1 MTVSDTMGSMVQ
13 TLRQIKKER
22 TRDALVAAGM
32 HLFAQR
38 GFDAVTVAEISAQA
52 DVAPR
57 TFHRYF
63 SDKVE
68 LLFIQD
74 DELLETVRTALDAEP
89 SGAEPVMIVR
99 SVLAAVGK
107 RLSTSHSELVIRERL
122 LSETPVLR
130 DRDLAKRAGTEQ
142 LVAKNMAER
151 LGVAIDEDVRPR
163 WWAGVA
169 FATFAAGY
177 QAWLVQGG
185 ELSEH
190 LAAAMQLLESTTRQ
204 TGSNRPAR

>member
-1 MTVSDTMGSMVQ
+1 MIQ

-22 TRDALVAAGM
+22 TREALVTAGL

-38 GFDAVTVAEISAQA
+38 GFDAVTVAEISSQA

-63 SDKVE
+63 PDKVE
-68 LLFIQD
+68 LLFAQD
-74 DELLETVRTALDAEP
+74 DELLETVRTALESER
-89 SGAEPVMIVR
+89 SGAEPVTIVR

-107 RLSTSHSELVIRERL
+107 RLAGNRSELVIRERL
-122 LSETPVLR
+122 LRQTPVLR

-142 LVAKNMAER
+142 LVARNMAVR
-151 LGVAIDEDVRPR
+151 LGVSVDDDVRPR

-185 ELSEH
+185 ELPEH
-190 LAAAMQLLESTTRQ
+190 LAAAMQLLDSTTRQ
-204 TGSNRPAR
+204 AGNDSPAG